1 MADLIKDFSMHCLYS
16 QREDN
21 QISNYF
27 RMFLQLLQV
36 VEEVR
41 QQLLG
46 AFDVDGF
53 FQVVLIG
60 IEDSDQFDAIERRK
74 FLFNW
79 NYVLKKY
86 KAHIHFL
93 V

>member
-1 MADLIKDFSMHCLYS
+1 MRCLYS

-21 QISNYF
+21 QISKLFQNVF
-27 RMFLQLLQV
+27 TTPQV

-60 IEDSDQFDAIERRK
+60 IEDSDQFDALERRRVS
-74 FLFNW
+74 F
-79 NYVLKKY
+79 
-86 KAHIHFL
+86 
-93 V
+93 